1 MNIGEEKVGGVLIL
15 KPEARID
22 SQNAKD
28 FEDGVLSLFDN
39 DKSILLDFSEV
50 EYISSACLR
59 TLLTLT
65 KKIKE
70 QGGKIAISSV
80 GENVKQIFKVSGF
93 DTILEIFEDK
103 DEALKS
109 FSI

>member
-1 MNIGEEKVGGVLIL
+1 MNIGEEKVGSVLVL
-15 KPEARID
+15 KPESRID

-28 FEDGVLSLFDN
+28 FEDGVLSRVDN
-39 DKSILLDFSEV
+39 EKSILLDFSDV

-70 QGGKIAISSV
+70 DGGEIAITSLT
-80 GENVKQIFKVSGF
+80 ENVKQIFKVSGF
-93 DTILEIFEDK
+93 DTILQLFEDK
-103 DEALKS
+103 DEAIKS
-109 FSI
+109 F

>member
-1 MNIGEEKVGGVLIL
+1 MNIDQEKVGSVLVL

-22 SQNAKD
+22 SQNSKD
-28 FEDGVLSLFDN
+28 FEDGVLSLIDE
-39 DKSILLDFSEV
+39 DKSILLDFSGV

-70 QGGKIAISSV
+70 DGGKIAITSV
-80 GENVKQIFKVSGF
+80 KENVKQIFKVSGF

-103 DEALKS
+103 NQALTS
-109 FSI
+109 F